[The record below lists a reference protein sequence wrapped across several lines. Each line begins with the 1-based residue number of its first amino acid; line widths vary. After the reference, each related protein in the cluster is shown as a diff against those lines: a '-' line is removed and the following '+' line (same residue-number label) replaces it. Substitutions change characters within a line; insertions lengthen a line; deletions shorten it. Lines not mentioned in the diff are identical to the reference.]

1 MNTSIL
7 LTVMILGAMDVE
19 TDLLIEK
26 IGNPEPVT
34 FGTYKFYEGIS
45 GKKRIIV
52 GRVKVGEINA
62 AAATTAGILKYNPD
76 VIIIQ
81 GTAGGHSPLVHR
93 GDIVIGHRLINA
105 ACMLSE
111 KKGKGKGIHAENWD
125 LMDWEVFDETEE
137 IENEE
142 NIVPAIF
149 ADKNLVEKAMGIPYR
164 HGKVFK
170 GTIASSDN
178 WNRELDRI
186 NLFVERY
193 DSFCEE
199 MESYAVVQIAKRNK
213 IPVVP
218 VRIISNSE
226 QHNETYERETGRLCQ
241 EFVWE
246 FVSSL

>member
-7 LTVMILGAMDVE
+7 LKVLILGAMDVE
-19 TDLLIEK
+19 TDLLIKK

-34 FGTYKFYEGIS
+34 FGTYQFYEGVS
-45 GKKRIIV
+45 GGKKIIV
-52 GRVKVGEINA
+52 GRINIGEINA
-62 AAATTAGILKYNPD
+62 ASATTAGILKYNPD
-76 VIIIQ
+76 LVIIQ

-93 GDIVIGHRLINA
+93 KDIVIGYRLINA
-105 ACMLSE
+105 ACMLTES
-111 KKGKGKGIHAENWD
+111 KGKNEGIHAENWN
-125 LMDWEVFDETEE
+125 LMDWELFDENDGL
-137 IENEE
+137 ENEKS
-142 NIVPAIF
+142 IIPAIF
-149 ADKNLVEKAMGIPYR
+149 ADKTLVEKAMKIPYR

-170 GTIASSDN
+170 GTISSSDN

-199 MESYAVVQIAKRNK
+199 MESYAAVQVAKRNK
-213 IPVVP
+213 IPVLP

-226 QHNETYERETGRLCQ
+226 QHNETYERETGCMCQ
-241 EFVWE
+241 EFVWD